1 MFEGIV
7 LKVTKEYSIV
17 KTKTEY
23 LRVQTKNT
31 MEPGQRIYFTNEDI
45 LLQSR
50 KKKAAPYV
58 LRYGVAAALAV
69 FLLASP
75 LLEHKDAFAAKLL
88 VEVNPS
94 VLLEISKEGLVKK
107 ALPYNEDAAQLPLDS
122 YKALPVADAIEEIV
136 EDAEEKGLLNLEDEE
151 EDFIILTEILTSAER
166 LSDEIFT
173 QLEEKS
179 LLGELL
185 SETSLV
191 FTTASEDLL
200 KEMKNE
206 GKALGLMRLREEFNL
221 GPDEKLGDFFKD
233 PERREAYKEQKR
245 LLKKSTLEEDEAL
258 VENLPDEVTDAFKAQ
273 LELFKSSIVEVKEAR
288 KAYQEARKS
297 GDEKAM
303 EEALHALKEAEAK
316 KALMEDLKDQL
327 EQSKTEAET
336 ETPADKPGNNGNTPV
351 KPETPGNN
359 GNPPVKPETPGNNGN
374 TPVKPETPG
383 KVENPETP
391 GNSGNKPEEN
401 PNSTGIQGTP
411 NENSKPD
418 NPGTPSSENNGKK
431 PAKDAPGQ
439 NK

>member
-327 EQSKTEAET
+327 EQAKTEEET

-359 GNPPVKPETPGNNGN
+359 GNTPVKPETPGNNGN

-401 PNSTGIQGTP
+401 PNSTGSQGTP

-418 NPGTPSSENNGKK
+418 KPGTPSSENNGKK